1 MSHQKILN
9 CLVLFFFYGMLT
21 ACSAESGPSSRH
33 EPLPEP
39 GSPDE
44 VLFKQRCH
52 DCHVPPRPQNRPAS
66 AWPAIVQRM
75 QSHRITT
82 GLTPLT
88 GDEVRRIKAYLQRNA
103 KDAT

>member
-1 MSHQKILN
+1 MSPRRNLDW
-9 CLVLFFFYGMLT
+9 LFLFFFYGLLT
-21 ACSAESGPSSRH
+21 ACSAESGQAQRAQ
-33 EPLPEP
+33 LPET
-39 GSPDE
+39 GTADE
-44 VLFKQRCH
+44 VLFQQRCH
-52 DCHVPPRPQNRPAS
+52 DCHVPPLPESRPAG

-88 GDEVRRIKAYLQRNA
+88 AEELRRIQAYLQRNA